1 MSCIRHNCEVWKT
14 ADGQTLIEYDGG
26 KTAYVLMNSLNVQHL
41 RDLADA
47 ALAAAEA
54 IAMREVGEK

>member
-14 ADGQTLIEYDGG
+14 DDGQTLIEYDGG
-26 KTAYVLMNSLNVQHL
+26 KTAYVDCGTYNQQHL

-54 IAMREVGEK
+54 IAMREVERG

>member
-1 MSCIRHNCEVWKT
+1 MSCVKYTSAIWKT
-14 ADGQTLIEYDGG
+14 ADGQTLVEYSGG
-26 KTAYVLMNSLNVQHL
+26 GTAYVESNSLNQQHL

-54 IAMREVGEK
+54 IAMREVEK